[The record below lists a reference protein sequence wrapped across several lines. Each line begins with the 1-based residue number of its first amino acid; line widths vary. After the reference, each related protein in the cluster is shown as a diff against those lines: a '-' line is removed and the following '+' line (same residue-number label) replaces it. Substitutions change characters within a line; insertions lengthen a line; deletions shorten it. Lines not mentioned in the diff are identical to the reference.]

1 MPPSALDRLAS
12 LQIDYLMLFEL
23 RNDAAERA
31 SHCGVLEFITEEV
44 VIYMPYWM
52 MENLLLQEGDIVKVK
67 NAKLES
73 FTLEQGATNFGIAIV
88 MSNDVREKVTTM
100 KQEVKPTKAH
110 NLMTKAERAEAP
122 NRASSI
128 VRLRGPCHPTTKQG
142 GKGESSPRRT
152 ELAKSQRFT
161 ALMVTV
167 MFVGVMVIPKN
178 TVAVVMNHN

>member
-73 FTLEQGATNFGIAIV
+73 FTLEQGATNFA
-88 MSNDVREKVTTM
+88 
-100 KQEVKPTKAH
+100 QEAQKRSLIHRRNVLKPRT
-110 NLMTKAERAEAP
+110 ERAALCACEDLVIQLL
-122 NRASSI
+122 N
-128 VRLRGPCHPTTKQG
+128 KE
-142 GKGESSPRRT
+142 GKG
-152 ELAKSQRFT
+152 
-161 ALMVTV
+161 
-167 MFVGVMVIPKN
+167 
-178 TVAVVMNHN
+178 NHHLGGLN